1 MILIEEVKHQGQLVG
16 VVVAIGKR
24 KVGYSICHP
33 IERTNNFGRAVEIA
47 VGRARKRNDSIKRL
61 GNLVN
66 RFEEEIQRQKKRTVV
81 HGYGRERE
89 IHDARD
95 RMALVLDTLV
105 VMGELSLSTKWSK
118 L

>member
-1 MILIEEVKHQGQLVG
+1 MILIEEVKRQGQLIG
-16 VVVAIGKR
+16 VVVAIGKG

-47 VGRARKRNDSIKRL
+47 VGRARKRSDSIKRL

-66 RFEEEIQRQKKRTVV
+66 RFEEEIQRQEKRTVT
-81 HGYGRERE
+81 HRYGRDKE

-95 RMALVLDTLV
+95 RVALVLNKLV
-105 VMGELSLSTKWSK
+105 VMGQLSLSTKWSK